1 MNTRLTQ
8 VWLQGP
14 LIVGAGPSGLAVAAC
29 LSQRGIPF
37 LILEKENS
45 IASLWRLRSYDSL
58 RLHLPKK
65 LCQLPNMP
73 FPKHYP
79 VYPSK
84 QQFISYLDSYA
95 KHFSIYPMFGCDVK
109 NANYDAVMSLWRVVA
124 NRSEYLC
131 RWLIVATGDNAV
143 PAVPE
148 IDGLKVFGG
157 KMMHSSDYKNGAE
170 FRGRKVLVVG
180 CGNSGTEISLNLCC
194 NGARVS
200 LVVRHKLHILP
211 RDILGR
217 SSFGIALGLLKLFPL
232 RLVDW
237 FLILSSQLL
246 LGDTSRVGIVR
257 PQDGPIKLKN
267 TTGKTPVLDMG
278 LLSKIKSGQI
288 KVVGEVQR
296 FTSNGVEFMDGK
308 VEEFDS
314 VILATGYTSNVA
326 SWLKEE
332 NLSRQGQG
340 DYSNSS
346 WLSNMKSKNGIYS
359 IGFTGQ
365 GLFGASI
372 DAERAAEDI
381 ARQWNSQRK
390 HPSSKINSS
399 LYVA

>member
-1 MNTRLTQ
+1 MITRLTQ

-37 LILEKENS
+37 LILEKENC

-65 LCQLPNMP
+65 LCQLPHML

-95 KHFSIYPMFGCDVK
+95 EHFSIHPMFGYDVK
-109 NANYDAVMSLWRVVA
+109 NANYDAVMDLWRVVA
-124 NRSEYLC
+124 NGSEYLC

-143 PAVPE
+143 PSVPE

-157 KMMHSSDYKNGAE
+157 KIMHSSDYKNGAG

-180 CGNSGTEISLNLCC
+180 CGNSGMEISLNLCC

-217 SSFGIALGLLKLFPL
+217 SSIGIALGLLKLFPL
-232 RLVDW
+232 RLIDW
-237 FLILSSQLL
+237 FLIQSSRLL

-257 PQDGPIKLKN
+257 PQDGPLKLKN
-267 TTGKTPVLDMG
+267 KTGKTPVLDVG

-332 NLSRQGQG
+332 NLSTQGQG
-340 DYSNSS
+340 DYSKSS
-346 WLSNMKSKNGIYS
+346 WRSNMKSKNGIYS

-365 GLFGASI
+365 GIFGAST

-390 HPSSKINSS
+390 LPGSKINPS
-399 LYVA
+399 LCVA

>member
-1 MNTRLTQ
+1 MNTGLTQ

-29 LSQRGIPF
+29 LSQRGVPF
-37 LILEKENS
+37 LILEKENC

-65 LCQLPNMP
+65 HCQLPHMP
-73 FPKHYP
+73 FPKEYP
-79 VYPSK
+79 VYPTK

-95 KHFSIYPMFGCDVK
+95 KHFSIHPMFGYKVK
-109 NANYDAVMSLWRVVA
+109 SADYNTVMGVWRVVA
-124 NRSEYLC
+124 NGSEYLC
-131 RWLIVATGDNAV
+131 RWLVIATGENAN
-143 PAVPE
+143 PAVPG
-148 IDGLKVFGG
+148 IDGLTSFGG
-157 KMMHSSDYKNGAE
+157 KMMHSSDYKDGAE

-180 CGNSGTEISLNLCC
+180 CGNSGMEISLNLCR

-200 LVVRHKLHILP
+200 LVVRHKMHILP

-217 SSFGIALGLLKLFPL
+217 SSFGIAVGLLKLFPL

-237 FLILSSQLL
+237 FLILSSRLL
-246 LGDTSRVGIVR
+246 LGDTRKVGIIR
-257 PQDGPIKLKN
+257 PQDGPLKHKN
-267 TTGKTPVLDMG
+267 TTGKTPILDVG
-278 LLSKIKSGQI
+278 SLSKIESGQI

-332 NLSRQGQG
+332 GLPRQGQ
-340 DYSNSS
+340 SNNTISS
-346 WLSNMKSKNGIYS
+346 WLSNMKGKNGIYS
-359 IGFTGQ
+359 IGITGK
-365 GLFGASI
+365 GLVGASI
-372 DAERAAEDI
+372 DAEGAIEDI
-381 ARQWNSQRK
+381 ARQWNSNRK
-390 HPSSKINSS
+390 HTSSKINP
-399 LYVA
+399 YM